1 MKLVRLKEWRER
13 RAMSQEDLA
22 ERSGVGRAAISK
34 YENGRREAHPATA
47 RRIADALE
55 VEPQDL
61 LFSADMQRPA
71 WGKSTGQALDAAR
84 EEGHEIEMLQRYAE
98 EVEAG
103 TPSRSMYETYQKEA
117 EFMQA
122 LKKLD
127 VSKLPARSGA
137 LLLAYMELVGSFVGA
152 GVKIPAGL
160 ARSVA
165 EVLRREESR
174 EGKEEHRGE

>member
-13 RAMSQEDLA
+13 RGLSQEELA
-22 ERSGVGRAAISK
+22 TRADVGRAAVSK

-47 RRIADALE
+47 RRIADALG
-55 VEPQDL
+55 VEPEDL
-61 LFSADMQRPA
+61 LFSPDMARPT

-137 LLLAYMELVGSFVGA
+137 LLLAYMELVGSFVAA
-152 GVKIPAGL
+152 GVRIPAGL

-165 EVLRREESR
+165 EVLKREEEKDGR
-174 EGKEEHRGE
+174 E